1 MTSETSIL
9 VTASHLK
16 SHLFVLGDFSIPI
29 SFFILY
35 SVLYADVVIVWVA
48 VREVDTVLFEN
59 NERTYIIE
67 NVTL

>member
-9 VTASHLK
+9 VAVYHLK
-16 SHLFVLGDFSIPI
+16 CQLFVLGDFRIPI
-29 SFFILY
+29 SFFVLC
-35 SVLYADVVIVWVA
+35 SVLYADVVIFWVA
-48 VREVDTVLFEN
+48 VREVDSVLFEN